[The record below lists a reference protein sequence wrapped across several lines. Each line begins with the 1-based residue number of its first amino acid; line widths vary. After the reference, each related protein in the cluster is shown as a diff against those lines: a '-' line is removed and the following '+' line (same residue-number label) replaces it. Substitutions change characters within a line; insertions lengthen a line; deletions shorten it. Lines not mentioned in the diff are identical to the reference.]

1 MIAEKETQFKKKS
14 KESAGFLQ
22 SLLILARSRGEAMF
36 IWSWNTFMACMIA
49 GRGSPPLVPTLLST
63 VAVVFV
69 ALSVYLYNDFTD
81 ADLDRLSSL
90 KRSRP
95 LPQETVSQKDVMR
108 TVVLSAAVGL
118 TLALLVNVYSFLWA
132 LLYCGLF
139 TVYSFPKIRLKKI
152 FLFKELVIAL
162 GIPLTGLVGIYAVAD
177 QFVVHAGVAVLIFAV
192 FTYTGQPVLTDSVDI
207 AEDKKAGVHSLATKL
222 SWQKRVSVLIA
233 GTLIVMGVIPV
244 MYSGAGFNA
253 ALPVYA
259 VGGGL
264 IFLWVILPLLRKFE
278 ESMVLKVKNIAYV
291 YFILLQIFFIIGSL
305 DIHFF

>member
-1 MIAEKETQFKKKS
+1 
-14 KESAGFLQ
+14 
-22 SLLILARSRGEAMF
+22 
-36 IWSWNTFMACMIA
+36 
-49 GRGSPPLVPTLLST
+49 
-63 VAVVFV
+63 
-69 ALSVYLYNDFTD
+69 
-81 ADLDRLSSL
+81 
-90 KRSRP
+90 
-95 LPQETVSQKDVMR
+95 MR

-233 GTLIVMGVIPV
+233 GTLIVMGVI
-244 MYSGAGFNA
+244 
-253 ALPVYA
+253 L
-259 VGGGL
+259 
-264 IFLWVILPLLRKFE
+264 
-278 ESMVLKVKNIAYV
+278 
-291 YFILLQIFFIIGSL
+291 
-305 DIHFF
+305 